1 MVKTKLKT
9 DTFRESCGDFLQTK
23 KSGHFRPELFSK
35 NVDFFKTKI
44 FFQNTI
50 PAFPTVDSGRQMD
63 SDCLKKKIP
72 KRFPALPYLLRRC
85 VGKGSS
91 RHRGEIRPPGP
102 LDPQNPKLH
111 TVEICSKTKRKNP
124 KFHTV
129 KFFQK
134 ITTVGIAPK
143 PCKS

>member
-85 VGKGSS
+85 AGKGFS
-91 RHRGEIRPPGP
+91 RRRGEIRPPGP
-102 LDPQNPKLH
+102 LIPKIQNSTLWNLVQKQN
-111 TVEICSKTKRKNP
+111 EKTQNS
-124 KFHTV
+124 TLWNC
-129 KFFQK
+129 FQK
-134 ITTVGIAPK
+134 IPTVGIAPK